1 MKPLRWWI
9 LGAALGTF
17 SAGVSVGMA
26 VPKVEAALDAAGS
39 PSDPDAD
46 YVAML
51 TEKYGLTARQRRSLA
66 IVVAQGRRD
75 EVAVLEE
82 AAAMQLP
89 PAIQGRLL
97 AVRNLTHQR
106 IRAVLDARQVADYDR
121 DAAAGVRR

>member
-1 MKPLRWWI
+1 
-9 LGAALGTF
+9 
-17 SAGVSVGMA
+17 MA

>member
-1 MKPLRWWI
+1 VKPLRWWI

-26 VPKVEAALDAAGS
+26 VPKVEAALDATGS
-39 PSDPDAD
+39 PRDPDAD

-51 TEKYGLTARQRRSLA
+51 TEKYGLSARQRRSLA

-121 DAAAGVRR
+121 DAAAGARR

>member
-1 MKPLRWWI
+1 VKPLRWWI